1 MRDTTTKA
9 TEPEPAQEKSLEEIM
24 EERRRKRA
32 AILARHASGQSSVAA
47 FASGITTNMNSTGTS
62 VPPQTPSGVVG
73 DALSKISV
81 KDGSVP
87 PGKYHDFGICLI

>member
-1 MRDTTTKA
+1 MRESTA
-9 TEPEPAQEKSLEEIM
+9 QPEAPPEPEPEPEDEKTIEELM

-47 FASGITTNMNSTGTS
+47 SA
-62 VPPQTPSGVVG
+62 PPLTPSGVVG
-73 DALSKISV
+73 EGVARISI

-87 PGKYHDFGICLI
+87 PTGEFILGLTRILG